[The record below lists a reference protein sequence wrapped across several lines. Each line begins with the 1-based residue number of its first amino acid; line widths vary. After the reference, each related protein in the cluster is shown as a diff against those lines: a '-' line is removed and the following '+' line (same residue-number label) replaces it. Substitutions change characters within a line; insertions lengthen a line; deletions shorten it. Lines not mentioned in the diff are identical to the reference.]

1 MVLHGPLR
9 VRLVR
14 EAMETAFASAAY
26 PVGGDREE
34 RKPVTGIGGGYLSSM
49 CEWCCWLGSMPAAR
63 ALGEG
68 FLNP

>member
-49 CEWCCWLGSMPAAR
+49 CE
-63 ALGEG
+63 
-68 FLNP
+68 